1 MIEPLSAL
9 ALGYIA
15 GRLLGSSD
23 SDDYVKFAQPFLV
36 RVQSP
41 TAGLEKNEY
50 ITVIAYVSNTER
62 KELAGMQRGGAI
74 EFEFKAKYVEDVGDI
89 GDGPDD
95 WAYIIL
101 GG

>member
-23 SDDYVKFAQPFLV
+23 SDDYVKFTQPFLV
-36 RVQSP
+36 RVQTP
-41 TAGLEKNEY
+41 TAGLERNEY
-50 ITVIAYVSNTER
+50 ITVIGYVSNTDR
-62 KELAGMQRGGAI
+62 KELAGMQRGGEI
-74 EFEFKAKYVEDVGDI
+74 EFEFKAKYVEDIGDI

-95 WAYIIL
+95 WAYYVS
-101 GG
+101 